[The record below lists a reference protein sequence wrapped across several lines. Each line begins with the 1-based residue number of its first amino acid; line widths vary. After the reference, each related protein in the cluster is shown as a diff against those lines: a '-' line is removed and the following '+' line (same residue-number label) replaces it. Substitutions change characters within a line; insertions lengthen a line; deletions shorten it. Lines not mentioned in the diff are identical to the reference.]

1 MLQGQIFKIWVA
13 FLRDGEVGVSVCLF
27 LCVCLCVSVCV
38 CAYVF
43 VCVCVRVCRGRA
55 LAVVSVEEGQGRVS
69 SLHRKS
75 VWCHVWRKRYRLA
88 HIYSQIQEMQDDN

>member
-1 MLQGQIFKIWVA
+1 MCLCVCSFVC
-13 FLRDGEVGVSVCLF
+13 VSVF
-27 LCVCLCVSVCV
+27 LCVCVCICVCV
-38 CAYVF
+38 H
-43 VCVCVRVCRGRA
+43 VCVRVCRGRA